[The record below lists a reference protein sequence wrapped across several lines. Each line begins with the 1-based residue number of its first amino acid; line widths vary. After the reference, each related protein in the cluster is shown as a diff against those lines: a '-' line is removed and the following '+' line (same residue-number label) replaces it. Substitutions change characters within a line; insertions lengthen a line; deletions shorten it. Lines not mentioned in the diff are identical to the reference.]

1 MSVGVCIINRN
12 GIALAADSAG
22 TYTGNKM
29 FYNSMNKVFSLSRKY
44 VYGAI
49 TYGATT
55 IYNVSIDQVL
65 KEFRTYLDSRE
76 HISDFFEILPLFEA
90 FINQNSSY
98 YKFDLAEANH
108 CNGLIKD
115 LVVDWGNKIKTVA
128 TEVDAENKISEI
140 LNQLETV
147 MHGSLKIDNYDV
159 SAYIKTTY
167 NDYFNM
173 LIGMIVPE
181 LNNFPTQKECFWDYI
196 CNYFNLSLT
205 NETNNYMG
213 LFFAGY
219 GHCDA
224 FPKFTHIELYR
235 VVGGKIKY
243 RLVENYEES
252 NNHAQIVPL
261 AQPDVILTF
270 CKGISNRFINYIPQK
285 VESII
290 NSKIDALP
298 DTFTID
304 QKNALKTSL
313 SSSKAEIASAI
324 NTTIQNDNVKPILDS
339 VQLIPLPEMG
349 FLAESLV
356 NITSLKRTFAID
368 GNQQTVGG
376 PTDVAVMSKGDG
388 FVWIKRKHYFDKQM
402 NPDYIMKIHE
412 SQ

>member
-147 MHGSLKIDNYDV
+147 MRGSLKIDNYDV

-252 NNHAQIVPL
+252 NNHSQIVPL